1 MFLHIPKEENQEQV
15 KVLKTSN
22 VYTYIKQVT
31 HKLRRMSKKK
41 SIVSVKVIKG
51 DINRALKQL
60 KRRTIDSGH
69 LLELRE
75 RRYYTKPTT
84 VRRKAKQQAI
94 REQQK
99 ETILG
104 KIDDGDTTIRF
115 YTKKKKKPKNQKPND
130 KNKNTRN

>member
-1 MFLHIPKEENQEQV
+1 
-15 KVLKTSN
+15 
-22 VYTYIKQVT
+22 
-31 HKLRRMSKKK
+31 MSKKNA
-41 SIVSVKVIKG
+41 IVSVKVIKG
-51 DINRALKQL
+51 DINRALKKL

-75 RRYYTKPTT
+75 RRYYIKPTT
-84 VRRKAKQQAI
+84 VRRKQKQQAI

-115 YTKKKKKPKNQKPND
+115 YTKKKKKPKNQKTED
-130 KNKNTRN
+130 KNKNTRK